1 MVIKNK
7 CIQIP
12 LYFIF
17 NNIEIKCVEEFQLL
31 GVTIDSKLNFNKH
44 VSILSH
50 TNNSKL
56 FAIKNLFYLSSS
68 VKVQFFKTFI
78 LPYFDYCSTL
88 FIYAEKAVIQ
98 RLCNKYCLCLYVLF
112 NLDLYNF
119 TDFDQLNKYLIKK
132 FNIPAFQHRIILRL
146 SIFSFKMLNFVSAP
160 KILKEVIVKNFQ
172 EKSLIEK
179 PDLVDDN
186 KESVFIPENT
196 RTFRNGETFST
207 KHDVV

>member
-1 MVIKNK
+1 M
-7 CIQIP
+7 
-12 LYFIF
+12 
-17 NNIEIKCVEEFQLL
+17 
-31 GVTIDSKLNFNKH
+31 
-44 VSILSH
+44 
-50 TNNSKL
+50 
-56 FAIKNLFYLSSS
+56 
-68 VKVQFFKTFI
+68 
-78 LPYFDYCSTL
+78 
-88 FIYAEKAVIQ
+88 
-98 RLCNKYCLCLYVLF
+98 LF

-207 KHDVV
+207 KHDVVSKFCLKHLTTSQTLFKNFLNQIFLKKNSAHLTHG